1 MRHQEEQVL
10 KHKLKELGELYQDYA
25 AEDDPDSR
33 NLNLTYINN
42 MVDDIIAFVEKEVED
57 AVEDAIAE
65 ERSKHG

>member
-65 ERSKHG
+65 ERYKHG

>member
-1 MRHQEEQVL
+1 MRHQEEKVL

-33 NLNLTYINN
+33 NLNMTYINN